1 MLHISIFADLLK
13 EIIEYYMKYLM
24 TLAIVFVSIAATA
37 QDGTQ
42 QAKQDSIPWELRKN
56 AFIYSQAKK
65 YNDPALAR
73 MALYNIMAESPGNY
87 AIYDTLALWYYEYNQ
102 LASAALVASDAMR
115 INPNDLFAAEI
126 AAVSFEGLGVKNR
139 AVDNFEKLYLGNNEI
154 GVLYKVAF
162 LQMELKRYGEAI
174 NNADVIIESPKSE
187 TEKLIFPVDDKGKTQ
202 EVSLKVA
209 TIRLKGMIEQ
219 DRGNTALAKD
229 LFQKALD
236 MQPDFVILKQ
246 QIEELSK

>member
-1 MLHISIFADLLK
+1 
-13 EIIEYYMKYLM
+13 
-24 TLAIVFVSIAATA
+24 
-37 QDGTQ
+37 
-42 QAKQDSIPWELRKN
+42 
-56 AFIYSQAKK
+56 
-65 YNDPALAR
+65 
-73 MALYNIMAESPGNY
+73 
-87 AIYDTLALWYYEYNQ
+87 
-102 LASAALVASDAMR
+102 
-115 INPNDLFAAEI
+115 
-126 AAVSFEGLGVKNR
+126 
-139 AVDNFEKLYLGNNEI
+139 
-154 GVLYKVAF
+154 
-162 LQMELKRYGEAI
+162 MELKRYGEAI